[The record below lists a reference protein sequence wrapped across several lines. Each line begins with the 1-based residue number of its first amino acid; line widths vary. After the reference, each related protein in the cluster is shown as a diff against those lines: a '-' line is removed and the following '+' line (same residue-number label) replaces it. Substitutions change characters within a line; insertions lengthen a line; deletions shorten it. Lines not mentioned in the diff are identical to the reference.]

1 VYRLNK
7 EREEV
12 VFMNVSEELKI
23 IKRGTEEIISEK
35 ELIKKLEKSKKEKRP
50 LRVKQGFDP
59 NAPDIHLGHTVGLRK
74 MRQFQDLG
82 HDIYFLIG
90 DFTGRIGDPSGKNA
104 TRKQLTEEQVQKNAQ
119 TYKEQ
124 VFKVLNPEKTKVV
137 FNSDWLSKLSFAEV
151 LKICSKY
158 TVARMLER
166 DDFANRYKSE
176 KPIGIHEFLYPLM
189 QGYDSVAMK
198 ADIELGGTDQKFNL
212 LVGRAIQREYNQEPQ
227 VIITLPLIEGTDG
240 VEKMSKSLNNY
251 IGINESPQKMF
262 GKAMSV
268 PDKLMLRYF
277 ELVTDVSLEEIEKIK
292 NGLKNNS
299 LHPRDIKKRL
309 AREIV
314 GLYHNHHLALLAE
327 EEFEKIFK
335 KKLFPEKIKKVSLK
349 KSDLK
354 EGKIW
359 ITNLVL
365 LSGLV
370 HSKSEVKRLVAQ
382 GGIKINGEKI
392 IDPYLDLKVE
402 DGMVVK
408 IGKLNFIKIILA

>member
-1 VYRLNK
+1 MK
-7 EREEV
+7 IED
-12 VFMNVSEELKI
+12 ELKI

-35 ELIKKLEKSKKEKRP
+35 ELIEKLEKSKKEKCP
-50 LRVKQGFDP
+50 LRIKQGFDP

-74 MRQFQDLG
+74 MRQLQDLG

-90 DFTGRIGDPSGKNA
+90 DFTGRIGDPSGKSA
-104 TRKQLTEEQVQKNAQ
+104 TRKQLTEVQVQKNAQ

-137 FNSDWLSKLSFAEV
+137 FNSHWLGKLSFEEV
-151 LKICSKY
+151 LRICSKY

-166 DDFANRYKSE
+166 DDFSNRYKAE

-189 QGYDSVAMK
+189 QGYDSVAMQ

-262 GKAMSV
+262 GKAMSI

-277 ELVTDVSLEEIEKIK
+277 ELVTDVSMEEINKIK
-292 NGLKNNS
+292 SGLENDV

-309 AREIV
+309 GREIV
-314 GLYHNHHLALLAE
+314 QLYHGYSNAQLAE
-327 EEFEKIFK
+327 EEFEKVFK
-335 KKLFPEKIKKVSLK
+335 EKRFPEKIKELSLDK
-349 KSDLK
+349 GNLK
-354 EGKIW
+354 DGRIW
-359 ITNLVL
+359 ITNLIL
-365 LSGLV
+365 LSGIV
-370 HSKSEVKRLVAQ
+370 KSKSEIKRLILQ

-392 IDPYLDLKVE
+392 SDPYLDLLVE
-402 DGMVVK
+402 DGMVIK
-408 IGKLNFIKIILA
+408 IGKLNFIKVILS

>member
-1 VYRLNK
+1 MDVN
-7 EREEV
+7 
-12 VFMNVSEELKI
+12 EELKI
-23 IKRGTEEIISEK
+23 IKRGTEEIISEQ
-35 ELIKKLEKSKKEKRP
+35 ELVKKLEKSKKENRP

-74 MRQFQDLG
+74 MKQLQELG

-137 FNSDWLSKLSFAEV
+137 FNSHWLGKLSFSEV
-151 LKICSKY
+151 LKICSRY

-166 DDFANRYKSE
+166 DDFANRYQSE

-189 QGYDSVAMK
+189 QGYDSVAMQ

-212 LVGRAIQREYNQEPQ
+212 LVGRTIQREYNQEPQ

-251 IGINESPQKMF
+251 IGINEPPQKMY
-262 GKAMSV
+262 GKTMSV

-277 ELVTDVSLEEIEKIK
+277 ELVTDVSLEEIERMK
-292 NGLKNNS
+292 NGLENNL
-299 LHPRDIKKRL
+299 LHPRDVKKRL
-309 AREIV
+309 SREIV
-314 GLYHNHHLALLAE
+314 GLYHGQNAALLAE
-327 EEFEKIFK
+327 EEFEKVFK
-335 KKLFPEKIKKVSLK
+335 EKLSPEKIKEISIRKTDLK
-349 KSDLK
+349 K
-354 EGKIW
+354 GKIW
-359 ITNLVL
+359 ITNLIL
-365 LSGLV
+365 LSGFIE
-370 HSKSEVKRLVAQ
+370 SKSEIKRLIAQ

-392 IDPYLDLKVE
+392 SNPFLDLAVE
-402 DGMVVK
+402 DGMVIK
-408 IGKLNFIKIILA
+408 IGRLNFIKVVLK

>member
-1 VYRLNK
+1 MDIK
-7 EREEV
+7 
-12 VFMNVSEELKI
+12 EELKI
-23 IKRGTEEIISEK
+23 IKRGTVEIISEQ
-35 ELIKKLEKSKKEKRP
+35 ELIRKLEKYKKENQP

-74 MRQFQDLG
+74 MRQLQDLG

-104 TRKQLTEEQVQKNAQ
+104 TRKQLTEKQVQENAQ

-137 FNSDWLSKLSFAEV
+137 FNSHWLGELSFAEV

-189 QGYDSVAMK
+189 QGYDSVAIK

-212 LVGRAIQREYNQEPQ
+212 LVGRDIQREYNQEPQ
-227 VIITLPLIEGTDG
+227 IIITLPLIEGTDG
-240 VEKMSKSLNNY
+240 EEKMSKSLNNY
-251 IGINESPQKMF
+251 IGINESPQKMY
-262 GKAMSV
+262 GKVMSV
-268 PDKLMLRYF
+268 PDKLMLKYF
-277 ELVTDVSLEEIEKIK
+277 ELVTDLSLEEIEKTK
-292 NGLKNNS
+292 NGLENEL
-299 LHPRDIKKRL
+299 LHPRDVKKKL
-309 AREIV
+309 GREIV
-314 GLYHNHHLALLAE
+314 SLYHGQKAALLAE
-327 EEFEKIFK
+327 EEFEKVFK
-335 KKLFPEKIKKVSLK
+335 KKLFPEKIKKVFIG

-359 ITNLVL
+359 IINIIL
-365 LSGLV
+365 LSGLIE
-370 HSKSEVKRLVAQ
+370 SKGKIKRLIAQ
-382 GGIKINGEKI
+382 GGIKINGEKVN
-392 IDPYLDLKVE
+392 DPYLDIAVE
-402 DGMVVK
+402 DGMVIK
-408 IGKLNFIKIILA
+408 IGKLNFIKIAIK